1 MPKALRDVKF
11 PFFWLI
17 KLMFLLLLLLL
28 LLFIIYFLFNLLFEL
43 NLHHTKRIHITTS
56 RDKHKNS

>member
-17 KLMFLLLLLLL
+17 KFMFCLLL
-28 LLFIIYFLFNLLFEL
+28 LLFFIFYFLFNILFEL
-43 NLHHTKRIHITTS
+43 NLHHTKRIHITT
-56 RDKHKNS
+56 

>member
-17 KLMFLLLLLLL
+17 KLMFLLLLL